1 MQSEAFAVH
10 KAALG
15 SYQVRLERHM
25 LVVLDD
31 WCLVLRISFEQ
42 RDSPSG
48 IASAYDIGVA
58 TRLPEH
64 KQVYAT
70 YVNRDVCSQL
80 IAYTTHGVVTS
91 M

>member
-1 MQSEAFAVH
+1 MQSAAFAVH
-10 KAALG
+10 KAAIDIF
-15 SYQVRLERHM
+15 QVRRELHM

-31 WCLVLRISFEQ
+31 WFLVIRISSEQ

-48 IASAYDIGVA
+48 VASVYDIDVA
-58 TRLPEH
+58 ARLPEH
-64 KQVYAT
+64 KQAYAT
-70 YVNRDVCSQL
+70 YVNLDVCSQL